1 MEIQGAEDYWLRG
14 RLVINKAGQ
23 EDRSQIIQ
31 QNEIYLRPT
40 LCQGSHTE
48 IQIRHDFCPKGSH
61 NLVVKWSFWIC
72 CQSSLLQVDPSLY
85 SIYIQSPLS
94 LESDRVVKK
103 KKCFEDSWLDGWTD
117 GWMKHWESPAERLLQ
132 YLTSDIFV
140 ALLPCTD
147 WNWGIISWY
156 KFR

>member
-103 KKCFEDSWLDGWTD
+103 KKNVLRIAGWMDGQMDGWNTEKVQLKGCCNTSQVIFSWLYYHVQIET
-117 GWMKHWESPAERLLQ
+117 E
-132 YLTSDIFV
+132 V
-140 ALLPCTD
+140 
-147 WNWGIISWY
+147 
-156 KFR
+156 